1 MWKNNHKS
9 SESSNYPT
17 KCPKLLLS
25 EFQSAKTLKKLK
37 ARRTNLAWS
46 LLYKLQVS
54 ATTSLGGTQWEAQQ
68 PPLLLNPDRPQ
79 ALLNTCTP
87 SWPPQMGRETPQQVL
102 SSHKVFAFNNYLPLI
117 TTALDLYIKKYL
129 PLLYRQELTSVKK
142 RITTNQAFPSKSL
155 SATGFL
161 HATACPSFGSLLDRV
176 LKNTKC
182 LSSPCLLWSW
192 WSCSAAIPQTCPN
205 QAVQEI
211 QAAWTDKARFALYTF
226 AANRAAESIA
236 PVKNT
241 AGASLD

>member
-142 RITTNQAFPSKSL
+142 KSYNKPGL
-155 SATGFL
+155 SFKKSQCNRVP
-161 HATACPSFGSLLDRV
+161 ACHGMSQ
-176 LKNTKC
+176 
-182 LSSPCLLWSW
+182 LW
-192 WSCSAAIPQTCPN
+192 
-205 QAVQEI
+205 
-211 QAAWTDKARFALYTF
+211 F
-226 AANRAAESIA
+226 
-236 PVKNT
+236 T
-241 AGASLD
+241 AGQSPQKHKVSEFTLLALVLVVLFSCNSTNLPQPSSAGDTSCMDW